1 MTTATDH
8 DHDRDTSSIVLDDD
22 APGVDERDRRA
33 LTETMFVRRDA
44 PDLYEVRTESGD
56 YVVDVREP
64 ACSCPDFR
72 YRDVRCKHIRRVRF
86 ETGDRDPNAVA
97 EAVDDA
103 LDALDDRIAALASRR
118 AELVGLRS
126 AVGRFED
133 R

>member
-1 MTTATDH
+1 MTTATDDH
-8 DHDRDTSSIVLDDD
+8 DHDRDASSTALAD
-22 APGVDERDRRA
+22 ACDVDERDHRA
-33 LTETMFVRRDA
+33 LTETMFVRHDA

-56 YVVDVREP
+56 YVVDAREP

-86 ETGDRDPNAVA
+86 ETGDRDPNALS

-118 AELVGLRS
+118 AKLVGLQS
-126 AVGRFED
+126 AVDRFEN

>member
-1 MTTATDH
+1 MTTATDNH
-8 DHDRDTSSIVLDDD
+8 DHDSDASSNVLDDAYD
-22 APGVDERDRRA
+22 VDERDRRA

-44 PDLYEVRTESGD
+44 PDLYEVRTESGE

-64 ACSCPDFR
+64 ACSCPDFQ

-86 ETGDRDPNAVA
+86 ETGDRDPGTLV
-97 EAVDDA
+97 ETVDRA

-118 AELVGLRS
+118 AELVGLQS
-126 AVGRFED
+126 AADQFEN

>member
-1 MTTATDH
+1 MTTATDDH
-8 DHDRDTSSIVLDDD
+8 DHDSDASSTILDDAYD
-22 APGVDERDRRA
+22 VDERDHRA

-64 ACSCPDFR
+64 ACSCPDFQ
-72 YRDVRCKHIRRVRF
+72 YRDVRCKHIRRVGF
-86 ETGDRDPNAVA
+86 ETGDRDASA
-97 EAVDDA
+97 LSEAVDDA

-126 AVGRFED
+126 AVDQFEN

>member
-1 MTTATDH
+1 MTTATDDHNH
-8 DHDRDTSSIVLDDD
+8 DSDASSTVLDDAHD
-22 APGVDERDRRA
+22 VDKRDRRA

-64 ACSCPDFR
+64 ACSCPDFQ

-86 ETGDRDPNAVA
+86 ETGDRDAGALA
-97 EAVDDA
+97 ETVDDA

-118 AELVGLRS
+118 AELVGLQS
-126 AVGRFED
+126 AVDRFEN